1 MDGYT
6 KFKLSRIYDALV
18 RIYGCETVP
27 YEKVVSRA
35 TDEDVNIFYAEMLKR
50 GIIKI

>member
-18 RIYGCETVP
+18 RIYGCAR
-27 YEKVVSRA
+27 VSYSEVERRA
-35 TDEDVNIFYAEMLKR
+35 TTEDVNIFYAEMLKR
-50 GIIKI
+50 DIIKP